1 MQSSSVYICN
11 PADQLGYIRKAPEE
25 ERGRETGAESRV
37 IFIPRKCF
45 DHTGV
50 HRGFIELN

>member
-25 ERGRETGAESRV
+25 EREREARAESRGY
-37 IFIPRKCF
+37 IYSSQM
-45 DHTGV
+45 
-50 HRGFIELN
+50 L